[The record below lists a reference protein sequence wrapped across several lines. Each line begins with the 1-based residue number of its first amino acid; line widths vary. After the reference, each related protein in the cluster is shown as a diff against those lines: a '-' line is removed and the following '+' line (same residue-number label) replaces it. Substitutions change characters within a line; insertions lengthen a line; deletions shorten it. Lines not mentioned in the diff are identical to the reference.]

1 MDKKIFSK
9 ILIVGCGLTGSVTA
23 NLIQHEASADIE
35 IWEKENYIGGRFH
48 TFHNP
53 SEPNCSADMGA
64 QYVSATLEFIRSH
77 ARFYDELLDKD
88 ELVPLG
94 QKIENFRKLSESK
107 MNLVAPGGTSSLIR
121 HFLDRADATV
131 HLGYEVTEMN
141 LKPDTSTWEIKA
153 SNGIVKEF
161 NAVILTIPVPEV
173 LKLTGNFQ
181 KLNQDDDIRMAM
193 EQVKYSS
200 RYAVTLMY
208 NQSQN
213 VLEELPWSMKY
224 FPDDDIIA
232 FIALDNRKRG
242 QPNELP
248 ALVMHTTVKFFH
260 KYSDS
265 SEDEIKDLVLKQL
278 KCLVNN
284 VPEPSHVECIKW
296 DNAQVID
303 AYIDNPGCV
312 VLNAH
317 PCLICGGDS
326 FTESN
331 FNGCIT
337 SALRIVEELLKGVTI
352 SKKCHKSIKK

>member
-121 HFLDRADATV
+121 HFLDRAD
-131 HLGYEVTEMN
+131 
-141 LKPDTSTWEIKA
+141 
-153 SNGIVKEF
+153 
-161 NAVILTIPVPEV
+161 
-173 LKLTGNFQ
+173 
-181 KLNQDDDIRMAM
+181 QDDDIRMAM